1 MNQSTIEKKTLEFD
15 ATHSWNGYSYQ
26 GKIALIVILDLIIN
40 KIKNKESLEPY
51 KLEFERLEDFSILKD
66 DKHVQIHQVKSY
78 GTESLSRY
86 KDAIWLLLGKSVYKD
101 YSSINKSYLHA
112 ADVITSNKGVIDSTE
127 KLLEVIE
134 TYDKPSD
141 SKSKQIAS
149 PLELYNYV
157 RENGLKENAFSK
169 FKLYTYSNGE
179 KYCSLFNV
187 NEEVKERIR
196 EYYICINKS
205 TKLEEKGLME
215 RQIEYCYNFLLGLID
230 DHINKRHINR
240 QLESE
245 LHFKE
250 ISFIEFIKILDTE
263 YDKLP
268 KSYYVYYLKNKL
280 IQIFNDFYSSQKE
293 WIEDQLN
300 TQYSELEFINEC
312 HEYEAGLEK
321 IMGILKQIY
330 SDFDDDDFL
339 LFCNR
344 ITPHVLIKEEDGFLQ
359 VDELIITE
367 FIKSPWI
374 STLMALQKEIDEENL
389 LIKVNKQDYLPSTIS
404 HTYTIPGTYTVFQ
417 RRQAQATIE
426 ATISDIVVKIINNK
440 NIYKELYKIDN
451 IITGNINASLK
462 NYIHKV
468 TDNKDINNDK
478 EGYHIMDIKNVE
490 LIDLEKTLTRR
501 DEQ

>member
-1 MNQSTIEKKTLEFD
+1 
-15 ATHSWNGYSYQ
+15 
-26 GKIALIVILDLIIN
+26 
-40 KIKNKESLEPY
+40 
-51 KLEFERLEDFSILKD
+51 
-66 DKHVQIHQVKSY
+66 
-78 GTESLSRY
+78 
-86 KDAIWLLLGKSVYKD
+86 
-101 YSSINKSYLHA
+101 
-112 ADVITSNKGVIDSTE
+112 
-127 KLLEVIE
+127 
-134 TYDKPSD
+134 
-141 SKSKQIAS
+141 
-149 PLELYNYV
+149 
-157 RENGLKENAFSK
+157 
-169 FKLYTYSNGE
+169 
-179 KYCSLFNV
+179 
-187 NEEVKERIR
+187 
-196 EYYICINKS
+196 
-205 TKLEEKGLME
+205 
-215 RQIEYCYNFLLGLID
+215 
-230 DHINKRHINR
+230 
-240 QLESE
+240 
-245 LHFKE
+245 
-250 ISFIEFIKILDTE
+250 
-263 YDKLP
+263 
-268 KSYYVYYLKNKL
+268 
-280 IQIFNDFYSSQKE
+280 
-293 WIEDQLN
+293 
-300 TQYSELEFINEC
+300 
-312 HEYEAGLEK
+312 
-321 IMGILKQIY
+321 MGILKQIY

-374 STLMALQKEIDEENL
+374 STLMALQKEIDEESL

-426 ATISDIVVKIINNK
+426 ATISDIVIKIINNK